1 MALSAATPI
10 LKGQLSAHDTKF
22 RTIEQSVDCR
32 KESEKDFIPKSR
44 YSSVNYYI
52 SNNEKN
58 KDYYNDVYSELNYE
72 AMD

>member
-1 MALSAATPI
+1 M
-10 LKGQLSAHDTKF
+10 
-22 RTIEQSVDCR
+22 DCR
-32 KESEKDFIPKSR
+32 TESEKDNIPKSR

-72 AMD
+72 AMEQLEKGAKENGVTVDR

>member
-1 MALSAATPI
+1 M
-10 LKGQLSAHDTKF
+10 
-22 RTIEQSVDCR
+22 DCR
-32 KESEKDFIPKSR
+32 TKSEKDNIPKSR

-72 AMD
+72 AM